1 MNFDIWEQLKFDC
14 MYYQTFGHSQYEDF
28 EYSEDEI
35 KELVE
40 LTTLSDETI
49 KKLN

>member
-14 MYYQTFGHSQYEDF
+14 TYYKIFGHSQYEDF

-40 LTTLSDETI
+40 LYTLSEDEI
-49 KKLN
+49 KELN